1 MGIAAALMASLLSG
15 LPIWVCL
22 SLVSLL
28 FMWFSGVSL
37 HMLVSTMYAG
47 VDQYAL
53 IAVTGF
59 LLVAILFDKAGIAQ
73 DLIKMVE
80 RFIGSSRSGLAVVTI
95 ASCAVFA
102 AISSSGPATVATIG
116 GIMIPSMIR
125 SKYTARFAGAVAS
138 SGGALGILIP
148 PSNPFL
154 MYGIIASQSIASLFL
169 AGVIPG
175 IIMAIALSITASLCV
190 KYFPKYARVKGEDPA
205 AEGER
210 QKKLTFLG
218 ALQAF
223 YEGKWALIAIIL
235 LLGGIY
241 AGFFTP
247 IEAAE
252 VTIFY
257 TLCIGLFVTKK
268 LKFKDIYTAMA
279 DTVKLSGTLIILV
292 AAGFAFARLL
302 TVQGVPQALGS
313 SIQGISK
320 DPIVVLLIIM
330 ALMIFIG
337 TWAETFSQIIVL
349 TPIFLPIIT
358 PLGIDPIHF
367 GVLFVVTAEIGFLTP
382 PFGANLFVGMKIAN
396 LTLEEI
402 SIAVLPFIVAY
413 TVVLLILVFFP
424 AISLFLPR
432 LVFG

>member
-1 MGIAAALMASLLSG
+1 MAIAATLFGFLLSG

-22 SLVSLL
+22 GLVSLL
-28 FMWFSGVSL
+28 FLWTSGVSL

-59 LLVAILFDKAGIAQ
+59 LLVASLFDRAGIAQ
-73 DLIKMVE
+73 DLIRMVE
-80 RFIGSSRSGLAVVTI
+80 RFIGPSRSGLAVITI
-95 ASCAVFA
+95 VSCAIFA
-102 AISSSGPATVATIG
+102 AVSSSGPATVATIG
-116 GIMIPSMIR
+116 GIMIPSMVR
-125 SKYTARFAGAVAS
+125 SRYTSKFAGAVAS

-154 MYGIIASQSIASLFL
+154 MYGIIASQSIAALFL
-169 AGVIPG
+169 AGVLPG
-175 IIMAIALSITASLCV
+175 LLMALGLAATARLCV
-190 KYFPKYARVKGEDPA
+190 RYFPRYSRIHGEGTFRR
-205 AEGER
+205 E
-210 QKKLTFLG
+210 KKLTLRE
-218 ALQAF
+218 ALEAIGD
-223 YEGKWALIAIIL
+223 GKWALGSIFL

-257 TLCIGLFVTKK
+257 TLFVGVFVTKK
-268 LKFKDIYTAMA
+268 LKPKDIYAALA
-279 DTVKLSGTLIILV
+279 DTLKLSGTLIILV

-302 TVQGVPQALGS
+302 TVKGIPQALGM
-313 SIQGISK
+313 SIQGISHN
-320 DPIVVLLIIM
+320 PVVVLLIIM

-349 TPIFLPIIT
+349 TPIFLPIVT

-402 SIAVLPFIVAY
+402 SIAVLPFIAAY
-413 TVVLLILVFFP
+413 AVVLLILVFFP
-424 AISLFLPR
+424 EISLFLPR